1 MSNTAARYQN
11 ALTYNPSR
19 SVGTYLDG
27 RAQGADYDF
36 EPVATRAP
44 RVYDPYISGPVAQ
57 WAPLSSGGNSG
68 GVADMSAVSGG
79 PNLLGLVARYGPS
92 VLKAIDKA
100 QGLFGGGTLPNDP
113 GFYQDGFVGEEGPV
127 ADYFAD
133 VGDDGHDLA
142 AGFTDL
148 SGGAGGLGAAA
159 GGFYQDGFIGAQGPS
174 ADWFA
179 AVGDDGHDLAAGFA
193 EAGAAEGAAEGAAGS
208 LGYGSAVDALANGAG
223 GAVGGYLGNTVGQS
237 INDGRIDSTENGQ
250 IGAAIGG
257 IIGSFIPI
265 PVAGTLFGAYAG
277 GLIGSQ
283 IGSETN
289 MPSVYAQGFYNPDGS
304 FASSGVMR
312 HGGGSYDTANALSQI
327 APNYFEQR
335 AAQDGLAPNTGM
347 NGQGYFFGGGAHDG
361 VGGWFLQP
369 NERGAGEVRPDLWG
383 LYAGANADIG
393 YGEGGEAYI
402 DPAYQAA
409 ARAQGVTGIDVR
421 RPTNFNEALDAAYT
435 RLQGWGYFVDPS
447 TNLSPADAQA
457 AYAAHQQGSNAP
469 GWDVNGGVA
478 WGTNHGANPA
488 DGYTVDQGA
497 GG

>member
-36 EPVATRAP
+36 EPVASRTP
-44 RVYDPYISGPVAQ
+44 RMYDPYISGPVAQ
-57 WAPLSSGGNSG
+57 WAPLNFGTTTSG
-68 GVADMSAVSGG
+68 GVADMSAG
-79 PNLLGLVARYGPS
+79 PDGANLLGLMARYGPS
-92 VLKAIDKA
+92 VFKAIDKA
-100 QGLFGGGTLPNDP
+100 QGLFGDSPDGFDTFENNAWNDP

-127 ADYFAD
+127 ADYFAY

-142 AGFTDL
+142 AGFVDAA
-148 SGGAGGLGAAA
+148 SYGGADAAAVGGAEAAAGGAVEGAAGGAGGYGDLMAGGANALGGAA
-159 GGFYQDGFIGAQGPS
+159 GG
-174 ADWFA
+174 W
-179 AVGDDGHDLAAGFA
+179 AGN
-193 EAGAAEGAAEGAAGS
+193 
-208 LGYGSAVDALANGAG
+208 YI
-223 GAVGGYLGNTVGQS
+223 GQS

-250 IGAAIGG
+250 IGAAVGG
-257 IIGSFIPI
+257 VIGSFIPI

-283 IGSETN
+283 IGRETD

-304 FASSGVMR
+304 FSGSGVMR

-347 NGQGYFFGGGAHDG
+347 NGQGYFFGGGSHDG

-409 ARAQGVTGIDVR
+409 ARAQGVTGIDVH

-457 AYAAHQQGSNAP
+457 AYAAHLQGYNAP
-469 GWDVNGGVA
+469 GWDVDGGVA

-488 DGYTVDQGA
+488 DSYNVDQGA